1 MYFIEGIYR
10 NSAQPSG
17 RTMRS
22 DKHYTRAKNQVQQ
35 YYQYL
40 CSRLTEYD
48 MSVLNK
54 LLSCHDKQTERKN
67 IHCFEDGFKTG
78 LAVAIE
84 ALKQE

>member
-1 MYFIEGIYR
+1 MYFIENIYKH
-10 NSAQPSG
+10 SIQASE
-17 RTMRS
+17 RS
-22 DKHYTRAKNQVQQ
+22 MNKDKDYTRAKNQVQQ
-35 YYQYL
+35 HYQSL